1 MAGPLIADTGGLLRA
16 ITRRPDG
23 RSAWPTFARA
33 MAKAPRVVVP
43 GPVLTEVDYFL
54 RDNRP
59 AMRQLVA
66 ELFNPATTLEYHHAT
81 PEDILRAMQ
90 LDQKFHELEIGLV
103 DGVVA
108 AIAERLRIY
117 AVLTIDR
124 QDFEPLRVG
133 ERFTQKLEIVP

>member
-1 MAGPLIADTGGLLRA
+1 
-16 ITRRPDG
+16 
-23 RSAWPTFARA
+23 
-33 MAKAPRVVVP
+33 
-43 GPVLTEVDYFL
+43 VLTEVDYFL

-90 LDQKFHELEIGLV
+90 LDQKFHALEIGLV

-117 AVLTIDR
+117 DVLTIDR
-124 QDFEPLRVG
+124 KDFGPLRIG